1 MDNNLDIEYKL
12 IPYDEKDKIEEFDLD
27 EIIFDL
33 DSELDLLGSK
43 ADKLD
48 YLIAISS
55 GIVCGMLDI
64 LWVKDFDLARGR
76 DIASDKVDDFVKKTA
91 EVVEGKKFENLSDAV
106 RALEKKFPIPSDGAI
121 ADFGGALQHHLR
133 DFAHHPTLVGLAFSM
148 LTQFTGKS
156 YGTNTQGKFII
167 VDVAENSKAFIG
179 ENLGDKLIKGTII
192 WFFHLVSDMA
202 GSSMTA
208 GLSGGT
214 GIPGP
219 ILSLAKEISVLP
231 FFNKINIQDDMSL
244 SVFLSKLFNGTLLMK
259 RDEKGQIIKDSVYKF
274 DLRGEFGIALELGKQ
289 AIPVLANECIVRGF
303 YFIRHL
309 ALAMKEVK
317 VSSFKDMRK
326 IDWDL
331 VKPVDNPTISRML
344 AISTG
349 VFTSL
354 DLGEAILTQKY
365 WLSINY
371 VGVGRFALAI
381 STDLSYGLKK
391 RNLKKIRTAY
401 ERIQRQ
407 IPINP
412 SNQEMGI
419 KLSGDM
425 NKLCLSLE
433 QAEIL
438 FNIEYLIVLN
448 DIENTDNFMA
458 RGKAFDLKIKWLAEW
473 KQIIT
478 KKFETFTQVPGAVM
492 NWYSQDELEEK
503 IIKQNPTKAW
513 FRLVLLESMLFEPY
527 YPLKAVKNKKDKYA
541 LSKRYNSLNKPINR
555 FNKEK
560 ASLFLNEQFT
570 GMYCE
575 EGYVDRLRKSYNKQ
589 IRNLNLFFKLDI
601 NNLPVTYGIVA
612 IRFLGFGFTG
622 AIAAVVVQGKKSAI
636 IEAAKLLTSLREI
649 FLVDDK
655 AFEFSIKVLE
665 KYTESITEIEKNLVD
680 LRLKRE
686 SLESK
691 EKSDN
696 EKHIKNLEENVE
708 VMKIARKIM
717 IKMNNDFKYL
727 DSKN

>member
-1 MDNNLDIEYKL
+1 MDNNLDIEYKI
-12 IPYDEKDKIEEFDLD
+12 IPYDDKSKIEEFDLD

-33 DSELDLLGSK
+33 DSELDLLESK

-48 YLIAISS
+48 YLIAIAS
-55 GIVCGMLDI
+55 GLICGMLDI
-64 LWVKDFDLARGR
+64 LWVKDFDFARGR
-76 DIASDKVDDFVKKTA
+76 ELANNKVEGFVKKTA
-91 EVVEGKKFENLSDAV
+91 ELVEGKKFENLGDAV
-106 RALEKKFPIPSDGAI
+106 RALEKRFPIPADGNTI
-121 ADFGGALQHHLR
+121 DFGGGLQHHLR
-133 DFAHHPTLVGLAFSM
+133 DFAHHPTIAGLSFSL
-148 LTQFTGKS
+148 LTQFTEKS
-156 YGTNTQGKFII
+156 YGTDVTGKFII
-167 VDVAENSKAFIG
+167 FDVAENSKAFIG
-179 ENLGDKLIKGTII
+179 DNLGEKLIKGTLT

-202 GSSMTA
+202 GSSVTA

-231 FFNKINIQDDMSL
+231 FFNKINIKDDMSL

-259 RDEKGQIIKDSVYKF
+259 RDEKGQIIKDSVYRF
-274 DLRGEFGIALELGKQ
+274 DLRAEFGIALELGKQ
-289 AIPVLANECIVRGF
+289 AVPVLANECIVRGF
-303 YFIRHL
+303 YFIRHF
-309 ALAMKEVK
+309 ALAMKEIK

-326 IDWDL
+326 IDWNL

-344 AISTG
+344 TISTG
-349 VFTSL
+349 VFTGL

-401 ERIQRQ
+401 EKIQRQ
-407 IPINP
+407 TLINP
-412 SNQEMGI
+412 TNQEMGV
-419 KLSGDM
+419 KPSGDM
-425 NKLCLSLE
+425 NKLGLSLE

-448 DIENTDNFMA
+448 DIENTNNFIV

-492 NWYSQDELEEK
+492 NWYSQDKLEEK
-503 IIKQNPTKAW
+503 IIKLNPTKAW

-527 YPLKAVKNKKDKYA
+527 YPLKAVKNKKDKYV
-541 LSKRYNSLNKPINR
+541 LSKRYNSLNNPINR

-575 EGYVDRLRKSYNKQ
+575 EGYVDRLRKSFNKQ

-601 NNLPVTYGIVA
+601 KKLSQISGIAA
-612 IRFLGFGFTG
+612 IGFLGFGFTG
-622 AIAAVVVQGKKSAI
+622 ALTAVVVQGKKSAI
-636 IEAAKLLTSLREI
+636 IEAAKLLTSIREI
-649 FLVDDK
+649 FLDDDK
-655 AFEFSIKVLE
+655 DLEFSIKVLE
-665 KYTESITEIEKNLVD
+665 KYTESITKIEKNLVD
-680 LRLKRE
+680 LRLKRG
-686 SLESK
+686 SLDSK

-696 EKHIKNLEENVE
+696 EKQIKNLEENVV

-717 IKMNNDFKYL
+717 IKMNNEFKY
-727 DSKN
+727 